1 MYYAKSL
8 RGTSSDNKTREWRL
22 CVRHEDEKRR
32 ILQSCHE
39 SQTGELLNYE
49 AYLPFVHVVYVNDSV
64 LFVYVSDAGGH
75 LGRDK
80 TIEKICSRFYW
91 GQNMHKEIHDYIR
104 SCERCQ
110 RNNDIFHKPHSTLHP
125 IPVPGEVWQQVQ
137 HENDHIILLLFLYR

>member
-64 LFVYVSDAGGH
+64 LFVYVSDAGAGAD
-75 LGRDK
+75 LGLN
-80 TIEKICSRFYW
+80 FW
-91 GQNMHKEIHDYIR
+91 GGTDDVGGVISGCGQLSLPD
-104 SCERCQ
+104 
-110 RNNDIFHKPHSTLHP
+110 
-125 IPVPGEVWQQVQ
+125 
-137 HENDHIILLLFLYR
+137 LFLRSQNFEG